1 MHRIIKFFLA
11 GLAISVAAAS
21 PSLADR
27 EPNADERAKIEQM
40 LRSEGFASWEE
51 IELDDDGPRWEV
63 DDARAPDG
71 RRYDVKIDPR
81 SMRTVRRERDH

>member
-51 IELDDDGPRWEV
+51 IELDDDGWEV
-63 DDARAPDG
+63 DDAKGSDG
-71 RRYDVKIDPR
+71 REYELKLDRNTLQIIKRDP
-81 SMRTVRRERDH
+81 S